1 MIGFLYLVI
10 IAAGVAGVFLSLHIH
25 RKKRT
30 QERLVCPIGF
40 DCDTVIH
47 SKYSIFLGVPLE
59 VGGILYYAAIASSYS
74 FFLIFPDFFS
84 VVLSRGAL
92 VISGI
97 ALLFSIYLTGVQMF
111 VIKQWCSWCLIS
123 AVLSAVIF
131 AAAFW
136 IALS

>member
-10 IAAGVAGVFLSLHIH
+10 IAAGVAGFFLSLHIH
-25 RKKRT
+25 RKKRA

-40 DCDTVIH
+40 DCDAVIH
-47 SKYSIFLGVPLE
+47 SKYSSFLGVPLE
-59 VGGILYYAAIASSYS
+59 VGGMLYYAAISIVYI
-74 FFLIFPDFFS
+74 LLLTIPDLFPNS
-84 VVLSRGAL
+84 TSLVAL